1 MKRTRFGVETLAS
14 MRFKPWEKIITDI
27 RLVPKL
33 VLLMLFS
40 TVLIIGKQLWDAQ
53 TFYDAIVLVQKDQT
67 QEISQ
72 RQATVISNIL
82 KSNSTDVTSLAENT
96 IAALLKNSDKSHYIY
111 LVERDTEKVFGHP
124 SARKISDLTQVTV
137 SGHRLSER
145 IKTAS
150 TGFGLELENGERFEY
165 ATKISGADWFVFAS
179 QSGEVAQARYND
191 YLVEIF
197 WQTLVM
203 VIVFVT
209 LLLGA
214 ARIMLRQ
221 TQYIASSI
229 ERMANKDLSTPI
241 HMECK
246 DEYGDL
252 ARELE
257 KTRSQLRDMI
267 KMQVNSSQELSGL
280 TEVMTISMSETK
292 DSAQEEFVEIDQLA
306 TAMSEMTSTVQTV
319 AEHAQ
324 NASSVTE
331 NASQLAQKGQS
342 FVQGSVAKM
351 SDLSG
356 DISESAQAVNQVEER
371 VEAIG
376 SVVGTIQGISEQ
388 TNLLALNAA
397 IEAARAGEAGRG
409 FAVVADEVRNLA
421 QRTQHATIE
430 IQDMITQLQTSA
442 NSAVELME
450 KSVVEAAEGV
460 DLVTNA
466 GSELDGIVAQVSQI
480 NEMNFQIAT
489 AAGQQSA
496 VAEEMN
502 QNLDNV
508 RELVQASVVVVGELL
523 ETSEIMQSNAE
534 ELDGKI
540 QSFNV

>member
-1 MKRTRFGVETLAS
+1 MAS
-14 MRFKPWEKIITDI
+14 MKFKPWERVITDI

-33 VLLMLFS
+33 VILMVFS
-40 TVLIIGKQLWDAQ
+40 TVLIIVKQLWDAN
-53 TFYDAIVLVQKDQT
+53 TFYDSVVLVQKDQA
-67 QEISQ
+67 QEVSHA
-72 RQATVISNIL
+72 QASSIDSVLNSNREGA
-82 KSNSTDVTSLAENT
+82 VSLVENN
-96 IAALLKNSDKSHYIY
+96 IAALTKNRNTNHYIY
-111 LVERDTEKVFGHP
+111 LVERDTGKVLGHP
-124 SARKISDLTQVTV
+124 SART
-137 SGHRLSER
+137 LSELNQTTESGQPLSAL
-145 IKTAS
+145 ISGAS
-150 TGFGLELENGERFEY
+150 TGFGFELEGGNRFEY
-165 ATKISGADWFVFAS
+165 ASKISGADWFVIAS
-179 QSGEVAQARYND
+179 QSGDIAQARYDD
-191 YLVEIF
+191 YLSQIF

-203 VIVFVT
+203 IIVFVA

-221 TQYIASSI
+221 TQYIAYSI
-229 ERMANKDLSTPI
+229 QRMADKDLSTPI
-241 HMECK
+241 NLECK

-257 KTRSQLRDMI
+257 KTRSQLQEVI
-267 KMQVNSSQELSGL
+267 KLQINSSQELSAL
-280 TEVMTISMSETK
+280 TEVMAISMSETK
-292 DSAQEEFVEIDQLA
+292 DSAQEEFNEIDQLA
-306 TAMSEMTSTVQTV
+306 TAMGEMKATVQAV

-331 NASQLAQKGQS
+331 NASSQAQQAQR
-342 FVQGSVAKM
+342 FVRDTVGKM
-351 SDLSG
+351 SELSG

-421 QRTQHATIE
+421 QRTQGATIE
-430 IQDMITQLQTSA
+430 IQEMITQLQTSA

-450 KSVVEAAEGV
+450 KSVVEASEGV
-460 DLVTNA
+460 ALVTNA
-466 GSELDGIVAQVSQI
+466 GTELDGIVVQVNQI
-480 NEMNFQIAT
+480 NDMNFQIAT
-489 AAGQQSA
+489 SAGQQST

-502 QNLDNV
+502 QNLSNV
-508 RELVQASVVVVGELL
+508 RELVEASVVVVGELL
-523 ETSEIMQSNAE
+523 ETSEIMQANAE